1 MGYANNRV
9 RRERNRLKGFE
20 MMGMWDREVRKVVS
34 MDGNGQGD
42 IMQEKFSVMSTK
54 EGDENGGVDDAW
66 VRSIIA
72 LPYIDRSNTSV
83 GACYSC
89 IT

>member
-1 MGYANNRV
+1 
-9 RRERNRLKGFE
+9 

-54 EGDENGGVDDAW
+54 EGDENGGVDE
-66 VRSIIA
+66 S
-72 LPYIDRSNTSV
+72 
-83 GACYSC
+83 
-89 IT
+89 